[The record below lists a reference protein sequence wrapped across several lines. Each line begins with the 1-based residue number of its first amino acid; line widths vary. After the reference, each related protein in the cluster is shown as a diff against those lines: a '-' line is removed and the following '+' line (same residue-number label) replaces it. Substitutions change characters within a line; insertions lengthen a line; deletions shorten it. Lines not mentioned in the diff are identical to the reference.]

1 MAKNEE
7 FRPIDISDSL
17 KALERS
23 STQLANDLKQQ
34 SAADM
39 REMNKQ
45 ISANQDKR
53 IQVAAEEAEK
63 NRNSFN
69 INNFRAEINRAG
81 ILPAHSFLLYINPRG
96 VPGSTVTANALV
108 LRMENAQIPG
118 VSLMTQDVFR
128 YGYGPNIRMPHGAQY
143 NVMSATFI
151 VDGAAENYKFF
162 YDWLNLVVNHESK
175 GGGTMTDK
183 NPKTKMYPY
192 QVGYKRATM
201 GGGGYALGQM
211 NLAVYDRSNN
221 KAMNVTFYDVYP
233 FMLSDLDLKWSDE
246 NTPIRA
252 TVQFVFT
259 DLTMTFD
266 KSAEMA
272 DIISAENPQN
282 EIASIKNKKDGIL
295 SALGRQIQVGK
306 QAAVDT
312 VMEEGARTVERTV
325 SKVIKSIF

>member
-7 FRPIDISDSL
+7 FRPMDT
-17 KALERS
+17 KAMFRQLERN
-23 STQLANDLKQQ
+23 TAGVNDDLRRVQ
-34 SAADM
+34 AADEQRM
-39 REMNKQ
+39 RSE
-45 ISANQDKR
+45 ITANQDKR
-53 IQVAAEEAEK
+53 IQAAAEEAEK

-69 INNFRAEINRAG
+69 INNFRAEIIRAG
-81 ILPAHSFLLYINPRG
+81 ILPAHSFLLYINPRE

-118 VSLMTQDVFR
+118 VSLMLQDVFR

-143 NVMSATFI
+143 NVMTVTFL

-175 GGGTMTDK
+175 GGGTMTEQ

-192 QVGYKRATM
+192 QVGYKRATAS
-201 GGGGYALGQM
+201 GGGYALGQM
-211 NLAVYDRSNN
+211 NLGIYDRSNN
-221 KAMNVTFYDVYP
+221 KAINVTFYDVYP
-233 FMLSDLDLKWSDE
+233 FTLSDLDLKWSDE

-252 TVQFVFT
+252 TVQFAFT

-282 EIASIKNKKDGIL
+282 EIASIKKKKDGIL
-295 SALGRQIQVGK
+295 SALGRQVQVGK
-306 QAAVDT
+306 QAAVDG